1 MKDKL
6 NIKKLLKLAGHLVV
20 ILALAFVVKKII
32 EMDIKLGDL
41 SSPSVIGAFVLS
53 LVIQAAQII
62 IACFPWLMF
71 TRSLSGRKI
80 PYSAAMPV
88 YTQSNIYKY
97 LPGNVFQY
105 VGRNKL
111 AADMDISHVDVAC
124 ATILDVFF
132 CVFWTGMVS
141 VILLGSKIA
150 ELLDKYGRNL
160 FIAGAAGLLLLIASF
175 AVVWLK
181 FRGRLQSYLSRYSKA
196 FEKSNRLQLLS
207 GIFYYFAH
215 NIVSAAM
222 YFCCMAL
229 IVPQAGTKELLTLT
243 GAFMFAWII
252 GFVTPGAPGGIGIR
266 EGVMMF
272 VCGNSYADR
281 ILLFVLIMRIASV
294 FADVSAFLIGR
305 IYAKA
310 KNH

>member
-20 ILALAFVVKKII
+20 ILALAFVIKKII
-32 EMDIKLGDL
+32 DMDIKPGDF
-41 SSPSVIGAFVLS
+41 SSPRVIGAFVLS

-111 AADMDISHVDVAC
+111 AADMNISHVDVAC
-124 ATILDVFF
+124 ATILDIFF
-132 CVFWTGMVS
+132 CVFWTGTVS
-141 VILLGSKIA
+141 IILLGSKIA

-160 FIAGAAGLLLLIASF
+160 FIAVVAGILLLIVAF
-175 AVVWLK
+175 AVVWMK

-196 FEKSNRLQLLS
+196 FEKSNRPQLLS

-215 NIVSAAM
+215 NIISAVM

-229 IVPQAGTKELLTLT
+229 ILPQAGTKELLMLT

-281 ILLFVLIMRIASV
+281 ILLFVLVMRVASV
-294 FADVSAFLIGR
+294 FADVLAFFIGR

-310 KNH
+310 KSH